1 MQSTK
6 SRQELT
12 RKQNAHK
19 MPMPAVDT
27 NSRSFQ
33 HSWACLVPY
42 LGTPTRAGWA
52 DMGGCQR
59 RKQGSGMARYAA
71 ESYSTGFGAVLKI
84 QMFGLLNVVS
94 SEKAETSEK

>member
-1 MQSTK
+1 
-6 SRQELT
+6 
-12 RKQNAHK
+12 
-19 MPMPAVDT
+19 
-27 NSRSFQ
+27 
-33 HSWACLVPY
+33 
-42 LGTPTRAGWA
+42 
-52 DMGGCQR
+52 MGGCQR